1 MLETSIV
8 MSLLIFCLVLL
19 LGLRLIPFMD
29 LTIFHIVLVHERRA
43 LCLDTLV
50 MTHIL
55 IVVIVLHVGT
65 ISLVEGLTLALR

>member
-19 LGLRLIPFMD
+19 LKLRLIPFMD

-43 LCLDTLV
+43 LCLYTLV